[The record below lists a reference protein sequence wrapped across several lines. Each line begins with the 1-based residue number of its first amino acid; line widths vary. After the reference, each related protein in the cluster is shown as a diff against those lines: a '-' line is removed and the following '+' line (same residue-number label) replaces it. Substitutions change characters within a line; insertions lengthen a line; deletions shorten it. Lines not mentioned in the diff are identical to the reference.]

1 MVRARRAK
9 EDGDA
14 AGEAV
19 PSIRLDADDL
29 TADRLP
35 EEQWLALAERALAE
49 QNPRLAL
56 RAFYLASLA
65 WMGRSEYISI
75 HPGKTNREYE
85 LELRRRLRTF
95 PEARALFGA
104 NVVAF
109 ERAWY
114 GLHEVAAEEIGD
126 FRARMGR
133 MKSMLPVRGQVT

>member
-1 MVRARRAK
+1 MRRAK
-9 EDGDA
+9 SADSLAE
-14 AGEAV
+14 EPT

-35 EEQWLALAERALAE
+35 EERWLELAERALTE
-49 QNPRLAL
+49 QNLRLAL

-65 WMGRSEYISI
+65 WLGRSELISI

-85 LELRRRLRTF
+85 VELRRRLRTL

-104 NVVAF
+104 NVAAF

-114 GLHEVAAEEIGD
+114 GLHDVAIDDIGE
-126 FRARMGR
+126 FRSRSDQ
-133 MKSMLPVRGQVT
+133 MKSLLPAARGPLA